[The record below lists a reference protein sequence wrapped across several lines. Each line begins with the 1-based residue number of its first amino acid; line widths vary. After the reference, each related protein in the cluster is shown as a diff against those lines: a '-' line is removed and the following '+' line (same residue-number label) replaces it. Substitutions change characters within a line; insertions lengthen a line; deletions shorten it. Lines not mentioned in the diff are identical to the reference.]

1 MDIIQPIVFG
11 LIQGLTEFLPISS
24 SGHLVLLPKF
34 LNWTDP
40 GLNFN
45 VALHFG
51 TLLAVVWYF
60 RKDLLEILTIVKN
73 QKFTPPKADQ
83 SNIGKLKVNKYE
95 RGNKDKSRYNKWIAW
110 LLVTATIP
118 GVLVGYF
125 LNDLAEEVL
134 RSPSIIV
141 FTLTFFGGL
150 LYWTDKIAK
159 QKRDLKDLNFK
170 DAILIGLAQS
180 VALIPGTSRS
190 GITITTGLLLGL
202 SRTMAARFSF
212 LMSVPI
218 ILGAVIYKFPDLL
231 EGEIGS
237 YEILGILASAV
248 SGYLAIAGLMKFIN
262 KVSYKVFF
270 WYRIGLAVI
279 VFMFLVR

>member
-1 MDIIQPIVFG
+1 MDIIQPIIFG
-11 LIQGLTEFLPISS
+11 IIQGLTEFLPISS

-34 LNWTDP
+34 LHWSDP
-40 GLNFN
+40 GLSFS

-60 RKDLLEILTIVKN
+60 KNDLLEIVKLAS
-73 QKFTPPKADQ
+73 KSLASKAGLMRSA
-83 SNIGKLKVNKYE
+83 SNRKSLAKEQNKYNE
-95 RGNKDKSRYNKWIAW
+95 SIAW
-110 LLVTATIP
+110 LLVVATIP
-118 GVLVGYF
+118 GILVGYF

-134 RSPSIIV
+134 RSPAIIV
-141 FTLTFFGGL
+141 FTLTFFGAL
-150 LYWTDKIAK
+150 LYWADKIAK
-159 QKRDLKDLNFK
+159 QKRNLKGLNFK
-170 DAILIGLAQS
+170 DAILIGLAQA

-202 SRTMAARFSF
+202 SRTTAARFSF

-218 ILGAVIYKFPDLL
+218 ILGAVVYKFPDLL
-231 EGEIGS
+231 EGEIRV
-237 YEILGILASAV
+237 YEILGILASAI

-270 WYRIGLAVI
+270 WYRIILAVI
-279 VFMFLVR
+279 VFIFLVI

>member
-1 MDIIQPIVFG
+1 MEILQPIIFG
-11 LIQGLTEFLPISS
+11 IIQGLTEFLPISS

-60 RKDLLEILTIVKN
+60 RKDLLEIATLVK
-73 QKFTPPKADQ
+73 
-83 SNIGKLKVNKYE
+83 SRESKVVKP
-95 RGNKDKSRYNKWIAW
+95 GIKSRYNKWIAW
-110 LLVTATIP
+110 LLVVATIP
-118 GVLVGYF
+118 GVIVGYF

-134 RSPSIIV
+134 RSPAIII
-141 FTLTFFGGL
+141 FTLVFFGGL
-150 LYWTDKIAK
+150 LYWADKISK
-159 QKRDLKDLNFK
+159 QKRNLKKLNFK
-170 DAILIGLAQS
+170 DAILIGLAQA

-202 SRTMAARFSF
+202 SRTAAARFSF
-212 LMSVPI
+212 LMSIPI
-218 ILGAVIYKFPDLL
+218 ILGAVVYKSPDLL
-231 EGEIGS
+231 EGGIGS
-237 YEILGILASAV
+237 YEILGILASAI
-248 SGYLAIAGLMKFIN
+248 SGYFAIAGLMKFIN

-270 WYRIGLAVI
+270 WYRIVLA
-279 VFMFLVR
+279 FLVLVFLI

>member
-1 MDIIQPIVFG
+1 MDIIQPIIFG

-34 LNWTDP
+34 LHWTDP

-73 QKFTPPKADQ
+73 QKFTLPKVDQ

-95 RGNKDKSRYNKWIAW
+95 CGGKDKSRYNKWIAW

-125 LNDLAEEVL
+125 LNDLAEETL
-134 RSPSIIV
+134 RSPTIIV
-141 FTLTFFGGL
+141 FTLAFFGGL
-150 LYWTDKIAK
+150 LYWADKISK
-159 QKRDLKDLNFK
+159 QKRNLKELNFK
-170 DAILIGLAQS
+170 DAILIGLAQA

-202 SRTMAARFSF
+202 SRTAAARFSF

-218 ILGAVIYKFPDLL
+218 ILGAVVYKFPDLL
-231 EGEIGS
+231 EGGIGG
-237 YEILGILASAV
+237 YEIIGILVSAI

-270 WYRIGLAVI
+270 WYRIVLAII
-279 VFMFLVR
+279 VFVILVR